1 MDSIFRN
8 IRGVE
13 KWLRGLCIFL
23 LFPHMVTFGCSL
35 PSTDIDTMVVS
46 LQMEGEE
53 VDYHQDLKSSDSEG
67 GSVSFPYG
75 MEWSHK

>member
-1 MDSIFRN
+1 VDSIFRN

-13 KWLRGLCIFL
+13 KWLRGMCTFL
-23 LFPHMVTFGCSL
+23 LFLHMVTFGCSL
-35 PSTDIDTMVVS
+35 PSIDIDTMVVS

-53 VDYHQDLKSSDSEG
+53 VDYHLKSSDSEG
-67 GSVSFPYG
+67 GSGSFPYG

>member
-1 MDSIFRN
+1 
-8 IRGVE
+8 
-13 KWLRGLCIFL
+13 
-23 LFPHMVTFGCSL
+23 MVTFGCSL